1 MANVTKNVKHVKKMV
16 ETEVEETTYTMEL
29 SLDELKTLRAVF
41 NRIGG
46 DPNSGPRKHVDSMSN
61 AIDGGVGHSRYDWSW
76 AEPEISLMSKRRDGI
91 YFNDYG
97 SEAE

>member
-46 DPNSGPRKHVDSMSN
+46 GPNDSPRKHVDAMSN
-61 AIDGGVGHSRYDWSW
+61 AIDAGVGKDRYNW
-76 AEPEISLMSKRRDGI
+76 AWAQPEIDLMSKRRDGI

-97 SEAE
+97 SETE